1 MDQVRNIV
9 RDMEELASLE
19 YVDTNEWQ
27 EMVIQW
33 VEDIRS
39 RVANLE
45 RDLRTSPGSFC
56 FTREDV
62 DYIKNNMQEFPHIL
76 ELVQSLPIDTT

>member
-1 MDQVRNIV
+1 MDQVRSIV
-9 RDMEELASLE
+9 RNMEELASQE
-19 YVDTNEWQ
+19 YVDDTEWQ
-27 EMVIQW
+27 EMIIQW
-33 VEDIRS
+33 VEDLRS

-45 RDLRTSPGSFC
+45 RDLRASPGSFC

-62 DYIKNNMQEFPHIL
+62 DYIKNNMQEFPQFV

>member
-1 MDQVRNIV
+1 MDQVRSIV
-9 RDMEELASLE
+9 RNMEELASLE
-19 YVDTNEWQ
+19 YVDSTEWQ

-45 RDLRTSPGSFC
+45 RDLRASPWSFC
-56 FTREDV
+56 FTGEDV
-62 DYIKNNMQEFPHIL
+62 DYIKTNMQEFPHFL
-76 ELVQSLPIDTT
+76 ELIQSLPIDTT